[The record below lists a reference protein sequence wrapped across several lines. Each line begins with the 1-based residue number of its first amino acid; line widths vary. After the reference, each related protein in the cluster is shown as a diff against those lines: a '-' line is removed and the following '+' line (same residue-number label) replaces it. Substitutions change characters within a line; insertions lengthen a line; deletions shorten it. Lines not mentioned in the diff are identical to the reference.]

1 MMTLTARA
9 CCYVNVKKGKSN
21 LYTQTEF
28 MYMNMYTHT
37 HVYTHMNK
45 HPETQRVPYNAMHT
59 SLASGHV
66 ITAIKPS

>member
-1 MMTLTARA
+1 MMNLTARA

-37 HVYTHMNK
+37 HTNK
-45 HPETQRVPYNAMHT
+45 HPETQCVPYNAVHT